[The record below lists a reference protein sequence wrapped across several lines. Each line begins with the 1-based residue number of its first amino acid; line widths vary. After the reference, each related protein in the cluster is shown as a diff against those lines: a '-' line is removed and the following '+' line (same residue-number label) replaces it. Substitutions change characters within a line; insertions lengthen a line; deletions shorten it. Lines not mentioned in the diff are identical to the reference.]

1 MELKTIKKIFDFI
14 KEKEGR
20 EAPFIWKLLNNEPFK
35 EEDLIIKID
44 LDLRFR
50 KVPPLPKGLNVGGNL
65 FLQFSTIESLP
76 EGLEVGGD
84 LKLSQSTIKSLPEGL
99 TVWGHLDLSRTEI
112 KSLPK
117 GIEVWGDLDLSEADL
132 PFHYDSNDHLRRSI
146 EPGFIKGD
154 IKTEY
159 SYDDDDDDDDD

>member
-50 KVPPLPKGLNVGGNL
+50 KVPPTTKRIECWWE
-65 FLQFSTIESLP
+65 FIFTIFNNR
-76 EGLEVGGD
+76 
-84 LKLSQSTIKSLPEGL
+84 IL
-99 TVWGHLDLSRTEI
+99 TRRIRSWG
-112 KSLPK
+112 
-117 GIEVWGDLDLSEADL
+117 
-132 PFHYDSNDHLRRSI
+132 
-146 EPGFIKGD
+146 
-154 IKTEY
+154 
-159 SYDDDDDDDDD
+159 

>member
-1 MELKTIKKIFDFI
+1 
-14 KEKEGR
+14 
-20 EAPFIWKLLNNEPFK
+20 
-35 EEDLIIKID
+35 
-44 LDLRFR
+44 
-50 KVPPLPKGLNVGGNL
+50 
-65 FLQFSTIESLP
+65 
-76 EGLEVGGD
+76 

-159 SYDDDDDDDDD
+159 SYDDDDDDDDDD